1 MRGLSTSSMKTMRRL
16 LPLLLIATSCASPQ
30 ATSSSGPP
38 PSGDLEVSYEI
49 DSTTLKPREGDLAAV
64 VFRLRNGTSNVV
76 VLRDLM
82 LLRDYMLPGSAAAL
96 ASWQFAQ
103 AGFLNYQPEIDEWEY
118 DRRRKA
124 EKPRP
129 VFNSGMLLPGERLV
143 ARARLRLL
151 DMPKDFQFRYF
162 ELSPEDVLR
171 KVYWEVRS
179 EKQTRFK
186 HLVGAEL
193 DARLRPSPLEDSPS
207 QRLIVYPFAEEVR
220 STLLR
225 KSVRVNPELRP
236 RPFTLEQAVR
246 RSGVPAPAP
255 GESTFCQALD
265 GWIVPSPT
273 GHVLVTPKEVA
284 PLPELKQPERIF
296 FLVDSVGVQKIQVDV
311 EKASLASE
319 LGARRWPIVAH
330 EREERLSSK
339 VSVRRAD
346 HYLFL
351 GAVDLPRLFSDLRDL
366 KGALDVELTP
376 DGGGILLV
384 TR

>member
-30 ATSSSGPP
+30 GTSSSGPP

-76 VLRDLM
+76 VLRDLV

-207 QRLIVYPFAEEVR
+207 QRLIVYP
-220 STLLR
+220 
-225 KSVRVNPELRP
+225 
-236 RPFTLEQAVR
+236 
-246 RSGVPAPAP
+246 
-255 GESTFCQALD
+255 LD